1 MEKGTLLQNDKTMAA
16 HNEHT
21 SEVAG
26 TVGGTVLTI
35 IGSLQPHD
43 LVKTVILATVGA
55 VVSFALSLLMK
66 WLAKK
71 IGRPP
76 KR

>member
-1 MEKGTLLQNDKTMAA
+1 MAA
-16 HNEHT
+16 HNGHT

-35 IGSLQPHD
+35 IGSLQLHD

-55 VVSFALSLLMK
+55 VVSFTLSMLMK

-71 IGRPP
+71 MGRP
-76 KR
+76 RN